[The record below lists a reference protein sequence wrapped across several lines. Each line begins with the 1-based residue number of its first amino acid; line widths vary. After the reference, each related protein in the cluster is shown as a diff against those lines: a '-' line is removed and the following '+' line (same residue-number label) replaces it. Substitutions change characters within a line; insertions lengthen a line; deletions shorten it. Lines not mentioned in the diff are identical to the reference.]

1 MGILEAVMLVLV
13 GVAGGTVTALI
24 GGASLITF
32 PALIAT
38 GLSPVG
44 AVVVNL
50 IALMPANLSAAWW
63 DRTQMPPFDRSFI
76 WMLVIS
82 TVGSLLGAAL
92 LMATPDRMFATLVPL
107 LLALSTVLFAFSGRI
122 ARWIERNAADP
133 ETARGAERL
142 AVETFGRVD
151 ILFNNAGVMTS
162 GDFRDFDEAA
172 WDGVLDINLRGIYLM
187 CRAVIPGM
195 LERGRGAIVNTSSVM
210 AFLTEPGYEAYTTSK
225 AGIVGLTKALAVS
238 YATQGIRVN
247 CVLPGWVDTPMNQRL
262 AAELGGIDNLTPI
275 ILRQQPNGRMLSTRE
290 IGNAVAFLASDA
302 ASGITGAALYVDGGA
317 SAAI

>member
-133 ETARGAERL
+133 ETARKKRWDSTAGAM
-142 AVETFGRVD
+142 VPISIYGGYFGAG
-151 ILFNNAGVMTS
+151 AGVMLL
-162 GDFRDFDEAA
+162 
-172 WDGVLDINLRGIYLM
+172 GVLSVGAGGDYRVANAAKNLISGLNCIVAALVYIVQGAVVWPPVLLM
-187 CRAVIPGM
+187 MAGGLVGAVIGIRIARVVHREVM
-195 LERGRGAIVNTSSVM
+195 RIAIV
-210 AFLTEPGYEAYTTSK
+210 
-225 AGIVGLTKALAVS
+225 AVS
-238 YATQGIRVN
+238 TLLTVVFTIRYW
-247 CVLPGWVDTPMNQRL
+247 L
-262 AAELGGIDNLTPI
+262 
-275 ILRQQPNGRMLSTRE
+275 
-290 IGNAVAFLASDA
+290 
-302 ASGITGAALYVDGGA
+302 
-317 SAAI
+317 